1 MMPTSWWVAAGV
13 GVGVVGVHVGVRLFT
28 RWWSR
33 GVEGTHTAL
42 KVELAGVGVR
52 MLAVLVLTALVLL
65 FVPVPA
71 EPFVVALIGFLLLS
85 IAVEVVLV
93 ARRRFDDSSH
103 A

>member
-1 MMPTSWWVAAGV
+1 
-13 GVGVVGVHVGVRLFT
+13 
-28 RWWSR
+28 
-33 GVEGTHTAL
+33 
-42 KVELAGVGVR
+42 
-52 MLAVLVLTALVLL
+52 MLVVLVLTALVLL
-65 FVPVPA
+65 YVPVPA